1 MGMKLSAYVLV
12 HASIYLLHRRPLLRV
27 DIPAAREEFLVR
39 VRIRV
44 RVRVRARIRARARV
58 RVRGA
63 ECTAG
68 CRRCPEGTAPHR
80 A

>member
-1 MGMKLSAYVLV
+1 MGQNRVLWAGGNSILGMKLSAYVLV

-44 RVRVRARIRARARV
+44 RVRVRARIRARARGKV
-58 RVRGA
+58 RA
-63 ECTAG
+63 
-68 CRRCPEGTAPHR
+68 R
-80 A
+80 ARV